1 MGAGEQRPPAN
12 RMMLQMYKARK
23 VGAKKGH
30 GLLKKKRDALKA
42 RFQKMLREMILT
54 KKKVGVGMKE
64 AAFSY
69 AKANWAAG
77 GADISTAVL
86 ERARKPSV
94 TIKTSADNVAGVYLP
109 TFNMA
114 HDPNKDSAAATL
126 GVAAGGQVIQSCRET
141 HLKTI
146 QMIIK
151 MASLQTSFVTLD
163 EEIKMTS
170 RRVNALEY
178 VIIPQIDSIIAYINQ
193 EMDEQA
199 REEFFRV
206 KKVVEKKKQ
215 RLAREKEEDDAR
227 EAEAAAKSG
236 KPPPSAA
243 AQVAA
248 QQPESMI
255 GQKDPDVIF

>member
-1 MGAGEQRPPAN
+1 
-12 RMMLQMYKARK
+12 
-23 VGAKKGH
+23 
-30 GLLKKKRDALKA
+30 
-42 RFQKMLREMILT
+42 MILT
-54 KKKVGVGMKE
+54 KKRVGVGMKE

-94 TIKTSADNVAGVYLP
+94 TIKTAADNVAGVYLP
-109 TFNMA
+109 TFNMS
-114 HDPNKDSAAATL
+114 HDPNKDTAAATL

-141 HLKTI
+141 HLKII
-146 QMIIK
+146 Q

-178 VIIPQIDSIIAYINQ
+178 VIIPRIEDVIRYINQ
-193 EMDEQA
+193 EIDEQA

-206 KKVVEKKKQ
+206 KKVVEKKRQKIEREQ
-215 RLAREKEEDDAR
+215 LAEKT
-227 EAEAAAKSG
+227 
-236 KPPPSAA
+236 
-243 AQVAA
+243 
-248 QQPESMI
+248 
-255 GQKDPDVIF
+255 